1 MLLDG
6 ACVVH
11 SSEDLDRLS
20 SHALVCSV
28 VMHGI
33 NQFRR
38 HFSFEDGD
46 LVLATDQEEVVFKL
60 VNKILKCEPKV
71 LHDASLEV

>member
-1 MLLDG
+1 
-6 ACVVH
+6 
-11 SSEDLDRLS
+11 
-20 SHALVCSV
+20 
-28 VMHGI
+28 
-33 NQFRR
+33 
-38 HFSFEDGD
+38 